1 MQSSTSTL
9 GTTASKGNPFLFLV
23 ACAAFMMAGIMLLA
37 WLGSPPVNPVI
48 GKRMPKMQLEPLL
61 GSESKIDADHFSG
74 SAVVFYLWGPWNSES
89 RQGYQKISEFY
100 RRFGQNPRIQF
111 VSVAFPKDLLD
122 ADSLRAQA
130 QETMNEVGCQLPLY
144 YDPYGQASLDLA
156 LLMPFGSMG
165 FPTTIVT
172 DESGKICRLIEGI
185 ADVEFAELENYLI
198 EYSKSK

>member
-1 MQSSTSTL
+1 
-9 GTTASKGNPFLFLV
+9 
-23 ACAAFMMAGIMLLA
+23 
-37 WLGSPPVNPVI
+37 
-48 GKRMPKMQLEPLL
+48 MQLEPLL
-61 GSESKIDADHFSG
+61 GSESKSMQTIFLVRLSSLSVG
-74 SAVVFYLWGPWNSES
+74 SVEFES
-89 RQGYQKISEFY
+89 RQGYQKISEFS